1 MSSEDHERGVT
12 PQPKQLSRRQFL
24 QVAVAG
30 STAIAGAALAAC
42 GGAPAAAPTTAPT
55 ADAAAPTVAA
65 TAPAAAA
72 TAPAAGVTAP
82 AVSSGAKLTIPLF
95 TTENDPNTLD
105 FYKRAIASFRQQ
117 YPEIDVAVTLY
128 QDETQ
133 VQYLTTAFQTGAD
146 LGIFAPPSSF
156 IAPWAEQGELLAL
169 DPLIQK
175 LGADDFLK
183 GTRVTVGG
191 KDYAMPFQ
199 SNASALWVRKD
210 LIEKEGLPLPTTY
223 EQYLAIAKTFS
234 GKDGMVGV
242 STGVGTVPQLAL
254 QYFSPFIYQSGWDYF
269 DKQGNLT
276 FDKPEVLEAVKR
288 FSELLKY
295 ASPGLYNATYPDILN
310 TFIAGRSPLGT
321 FPGRMGVN
329 LAAKAP
335 DIAEKTT
342 VVALPAGPFQTA
354 NLFFGGIQHY
364 VISSKTAHP
373 QETLAFLEHLTTGER
388 SLDFA
393 MTVPGHLLPPLESV
407 RKLVPS
413 YKSDFMSKHGEW
425 VTTLLK
431 LAPNAQNS
439 SLSMGSVNNQTYE
452 KISNICPWGAQIWN
466 SSPIDGALFQE
477 ILINK
482 KDPEAAW
489 IAASAQ
495 LKAAADKWKQ
505 ENPSWKPLA

>member
-1 MSSEDHERGVT
+1 MQSEDPTHDHT
-12 PQPKQLSRRQFL
+12 PQPGSISRRQFL
-24 QVAVAG
+24 RTAVVG
-30 STAIAGAALAAC
+30 SLSFTALAAC
-42 GGAPAAAPTTAPT
+42 GRAPAAAEPT
-55 ADAAAPTVAA
+55 
-65 TAPAAAA
+65 AAA
-72 TAPAAGVTAP
+72 TAAATAGAPTAP
-82 AVSSGAKLTIPLF
+82 AVSSGAKISIPLF
-95 TTENDPNTLD
+95 TTENDPKTLD
-105 FYKRAIASFRQQ
+105 FYKRTIASFQQ
-117 YPEIDVAVTLY
+117 QHPDIDVVVTLY

-133 VQYLTTAFQTGAD
+133 VQYLTTAFQTGTD
-146 LGIFAPPSSF
+146 LGIFAPPPAF
-156 IAPWAEQGELLAL
+156 IAQWAREGNLLSL

-175 LGADDFLK
+175 IGANDFLK
-183 GTRVTVGG
+183 GTRVAVDG

-210 LIEKEGLPLPTTY
+210 LIEAEGLKLPTTY
-223 EQYLAIAKTFS
+223 EDYLAIAKTFH

-242 STGVGTVPQLAL
+242 STGVGTVPQLTL

-321 FPGRMGVN
+321 FPGRLGVN

-335 DIAEKTT
+335 DIAAKTT
-342 VVALPAGPFQTA
+342 VVPIPAGPFQTG

-364 VISSKTAHP
+364 VVSSKTAHP
-373 QETLAFLEHLTTGER
+373 DEALAFLEYLTTGER

-407 RKLVPS
+407 RKLVPA
-413 YKSDFMSKHGEW
+413 YKSDFMSKYGDW
-425 VTTLLK
+425 VTTLLA
-431 LAPNAQNS
+431 LAPNAQS
-439 SLSMGSVNNQTYE
+439 PALSMGSVNNKQYE
-452 KISNICPWGAQIWN
+452 KISNVCPWGSQIWG
-466 SSPIDGALFQE
+466 SSQIDGTLFQE
-477 ILINK
+477 ILING

-489 IAASAQ
+489 TAASAQ
-495 LKAAADKWKQ
+495 LKTATEKWKQ
-505 ENPSWKPLA
+505 DNPTWKPVA